1 MICPI
6 ALHLKMILM
15 ISIRLTLHQ
24 SSFDPSSLLLKIKL
38 ILKFQ
43 EAAGLLKMF
52 FLTDLL

>member
-1 MICPI
+1 
-6 ALHLKMILM
+6 MILM